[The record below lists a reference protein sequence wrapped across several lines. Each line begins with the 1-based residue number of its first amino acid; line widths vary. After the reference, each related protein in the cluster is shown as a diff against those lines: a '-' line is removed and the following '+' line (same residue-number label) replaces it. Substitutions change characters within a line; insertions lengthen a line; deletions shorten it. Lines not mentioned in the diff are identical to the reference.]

1 MQMAL
6 IVVTGYIL
14 ASSSVITKLLKR
26 LAILANTP
34 GQAVVLVTLVAS
46 IACLINYGFGL
57 VIGALFAKHV
67 VIRVPTV
74 DYRLL
79 IAAAYS
85 GFLVWHG
92 GLSAS
97 IPLTIA
103 TEDHFLVDTLG
114 SVPVTQTL
122 LTPYNLFI
130 VITLI
135 ATLPVINYFSLK
147 SVKDKTLIDPTFL
160 EADKKIEHAAASD
173 NLLTPAE
180 RLENS
185 QILSWIIGGA
195 G

>member
-85 GFLVWHG
+85 W
-92 GLSAS
+92 
-97 IPLTIA
+97 
-103 TEDHFLVDTLG
+103 
-114 SVPVTQTL
+114 
-122 LTPYNLFI
+122 
-130 VITLI
+130 
-135 ATLPVINYFSLK
+135 FSCLAWWAICFY
-147 SVKDKTLIDPTFL
+147 SPNNCYRRPFF
-160 EADKKIEHAAASD
+160 S
-173 NLLTPAE
+173 
-180 RLENS
+180 
-185 QILSWIIGGA
+185 
-195 G
+195 